1 MKCNDA
7 ICSIVVSYA
16 LSFKRCRAI
25 ACVPKGGEIILVTL
39 GLFAAFDK
47 DPFKMMRP
55 DHIFLAMTMIKHGT
69 LAGAFIFGFKLVAFA
84 VKSL

>member
-1 MKCNDA
+1 M
-7 ICSIVVSYA
+7 SHE
-16 LSFKRCRAI
+16 RCRAI
-25 ACVPKGGEIILVTL
+25 ACVPKSVKIISVTRDL
-39 GLFAAFDK
+39 HAAFDK